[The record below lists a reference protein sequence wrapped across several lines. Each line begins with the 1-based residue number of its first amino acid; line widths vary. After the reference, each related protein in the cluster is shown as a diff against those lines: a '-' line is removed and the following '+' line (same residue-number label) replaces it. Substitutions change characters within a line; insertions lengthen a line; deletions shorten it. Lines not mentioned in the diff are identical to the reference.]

1 MANVTEVTAV
11 DDIVQAILEPRT
23 KESLAKLVTQARASE
38 GRVVGL
44 VAWDDGDD
52 ICPRYKFP
60 FPPRPKFQD
69 FLNGLMAEGRAYRVF
84 PIGIPVPEELIVD
97 VRTRAHQV

>member
-1 MANVTEVTAV
+1 MSKISEVAV
-11 DDIVQAILEPRT
+11 ADEIVESILAPRT
-23 KESLAKLVTQARASE
+23 REALVTLVNNARAGE

-52 ICPRYKFP
+52 LCPRYKFP

-69 FLNGLMAEGRAYRVF
+69 FLNGLMLEGRAYRVF

-97 VRTRAHQV
+97 VRTRAHQI

>member
-1 MANVTEVTAV
+1 MSKVSEVAV
-11 DDIVQAILEPRT
+11 ADEIVESILAPRT
-23 KESLAKLVTQARASE
+23 REGLVALVNSARASE

-52 ICPRYKFP
+52 LCPRYKFP

-69 FLNGLMAEGRAYRVF
+69 FLNGLMLEGRAYRVF

-97 VRTRAHQV
+97 VRTRAHQI